1 MRPLRAI
8 FSARF
13 AAIVG
18 LAGGLAFAGAL
29 SYEQMLVSH
38 ERAHERVDPAAG
50 LSGAALSSNLIQ
62 SATLPSAANSSA
74 DHTPASRSVGLGN
87 PLWADPV
94 SSFTATRER
103 PVFSPSR
110 RPPPVIALAA
120 FSPPTPT
127 SIPPQRPHLALIG
140 AIAGQA
146 DGIAIFF
153 DETTRSI
160 VRLKTGES
168 HSGWTLRL
176 VASREV
182 TLQRGP
188 ETAILELQ
196 NPPAK

>member
-8 FSARF
+8 FSVRF

-18 LAGGLAFAGAL
+18 LAGALALAGAL
-29 SYEQMLVSH
+29 SYEQTPLVP
-38 ERAHERVDPAAG
+38 ERVDPAAG
-50 LSGAALSSNLIQ
+50 PRGATPSSNLVQ
-62 SATLPSAANSSA
+62 SAALPSAANSSA
-74 DHTPASRSVGLGN
+74 DLTRGPNWVGLGN
-87 PLWADPV
+87 PLWADPI
-94 SSFTATRER
+94 SSFSAARER

-110 RPPPVIALAA
+110 RPPPVIGLAS
-120 FSPPTPT
+120 FSPPKPT
-127 SIPPQRPHLALIG
+127 SSPPQRPHLALIG

-176 VASREV
+176 VASREA
-182 TLQRGP
+182 TLQRGG
-188 ETAILELQ
+188 ETAVLALQ
-196 NPPAK
+196 NPPAR

>member
-18 LAGGLAFAGAL
+18 LAGGLALAGAL
-29 SYEQMLVSH
+29 SYEQILLG
-38 ERAHERVDPAAG
+38 HERVDPTAG
-50 LSGAALSSNLIQ
+50 PRSPTPSSNLVQ
-62 SATLPSAANSSA
+62 SGTLPSAANSSA
-74 DHTPASRSVGLGN
+74 VLTPASNWVGSGN

-103 PVFSPSR
+103 PIFSPSR
-110 RPPPVIALAA
+110 RPPPVIGLAS
-120 FSPPTPT
+120 FSPPTPAST
-127 SIPPQRPHLALIG
+127 QPQRPRLALIG
-140 AIAGQA
+140 AIAGQT

-153 DETTRSI
+153 DEATRSI

-176 VASREV
+176 VASREA
-182 TLQRGP
+182 TLQRGR